1 MKPVR
6 RFFLQFLKPFELRVG
21 DIIFISACAGI
32 GEELLFRA
40 TLQPILGIWITALLF
55 VTLHGYLS
63 IHNWAL
69 TVYGIFMVL
78 AAAGLGYLFR
88 DVGIVAAI
96 CGHFAIDVAL
106 LMLIRAAPMP
116 EYPREQHQQ
125 TSQEQE

>member
-21 DIIFISACAGI
+21 DILFISACAGI

-63 IHNWAL
+63 IHNWPL
-69 TVYGIFMVL
+69 TIYGMFMVI
-78 AAAGLGYLFR
+78 ATAGLGYLFR
-88 DVGIVAAI
+88 EIGILAAI

-106 LMLIRAAPMP
+106 LMLIRTAPMP
-116 EYPREQHQQ
+116 EYHGEQNQQASRE
-125 TSQEQE
+125 